1 MPSMKYDDLSVG
13 SSGTTYVAPANGFF
27 ELSTLVSN
35 KTTNCIGIMYS
46 SQGGGFALGA
56 PSYFR
61 GGGIISVRK
70 GDYITID
77 YQTNIQIL
85 TFKFVYAV
93 GTGTLY
99 FKVGNA
105 VTNQELIDIG
115 EVTNALANKV
125 DLDAQNLSNEGTSYI
140 SGLGMPSMKYDD
152 LSVGSSGSTYVAP
165 ANGYFAVRGKTT
177 ASNGWVQL
185 WLLNDNTSGNVM
197 DTHAWW
203 TATNGFTGTFLPV
216 FKGQTMQMW
225 YENVSFEYFRFNY
238 AQGEV

>member
-1 MPSMKYDDLSVG
+1 
-13 SSGTTYVAPANGFF
+13 
-27 ELSTLVSN
+27 
-35 KTTNCIGIMYS
+35 
-46 SQGGGFALGA
+46 
-56 PSYFR
+56 
-61 GGGIISVRK
+61 
-70 GDYITID
+70 
-77 YQTNIQIL
+77 
-85 TFKFVYAV
+85 
-93 GTGTLY
+93 
-99 FKVGNA
+99 
-105 VTNQELIDIG
+105 VTNS
-115 EVTNALANKV
+115 LANKV